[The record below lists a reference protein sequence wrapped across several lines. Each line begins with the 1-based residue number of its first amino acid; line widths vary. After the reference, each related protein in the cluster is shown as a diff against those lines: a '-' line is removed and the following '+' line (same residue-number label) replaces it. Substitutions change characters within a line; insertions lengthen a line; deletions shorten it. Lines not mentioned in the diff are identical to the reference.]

1 MSLPLCRSRS
11 PLFKELLSSSKRKRF
26 LDYPVFRLLLRLRCA
41 IHDQFLNHGELP
53 LPPALLRYRVSESLS
68 IPTFLL
74 IGERCAQLITTHLGP
89 QLLPGSGVRDFGCG
103 CGRSL
108 RWLLPAYPDVGLDVD
123 PEAIAWCRG
132 TTLPRASRSL
142 PPRKF
147 DAIYCISVFTHL
159 NEAAQD
165 RYLAMLHGLLKPN
178 GVLLFT
184 VHGDNAAKSLRP
196 QQHEDLISSGFLHL
210 TSTKLRGIVPPNYH
224 TTWHTEPYLAARLA
238 PHFPRVEYHVIL
250 DGVQDVVLAYM
261 STHS

>member
-1 MSLPLCRSRS
+1 
-11 PLFKELLSSSKRKRF
+11 
-26 LDYPVFRLLLRLRCA
+26 
-41 IHDQFLNHGELP
+41 
-53 LPPALLRYRVSESLS
+53 
-68 IPTFLL
+68 
-74 IGERCAQLITTHLGP
+74 
-89 QLLPGSGVRDFGCG
+89 
-103 CGRSL
+103 
-108 RWLLPAYPDVGLDVD
+108 
-123 PEAIAWCRG
+123 
-132 TTLPRASRSL
+132 
-142 PPRKF
+142 
-147 DAIYCISVFTHL
+147 
-159 NEAAQD
+159 
-165 RYLAMLHGLLKPN
+165 MLHGLLKPN